1 MLPIIRGIVLA
12 IPLLV
17 VTACGFHLR
26 GSDTAPGGGQALPA
40 EMTATYIQAASQTS
54 ELVRQLKRGLA
65 SAGVQVLDQSAASV
79 AVLTLDETRDKRA
92 LSFDTEGRALEYEIS
107 YTAGFSVERGD
118 SAWRIPRQ
126 TITLSRD
133 YYFDSLDALAADRQE
148 ALLVRDMQRELARL
162 VLDRIRAASRDTT
175 GD

>member
-1 MLPIIRGIVLA
+1 MPPLIRAVVFAIPVLA
-12 IPLLV
+12 

-26 GSDTAPGGGQALPA
+26 GSDAAPGGQALPA
-40 EMTATYIQAASQTS
+40 EMAVTTIRAASQTS
-54 ELVRQLKRGLA
+54 ELVRQLKRGLV
-65 SAGVQVLDQSAASV
+65 SAGVQVVDESTGLI

-92 LSFDTEGRALEYEIS
+92 LSFDTEGRALEYEIT

-148 ALLVRDMQRELARL
+148 ALLVQDMQRELARL
-162 VLDRIRAASRDTT
+162 ILDRIRAASRDAA
-175 GD
+175 GE